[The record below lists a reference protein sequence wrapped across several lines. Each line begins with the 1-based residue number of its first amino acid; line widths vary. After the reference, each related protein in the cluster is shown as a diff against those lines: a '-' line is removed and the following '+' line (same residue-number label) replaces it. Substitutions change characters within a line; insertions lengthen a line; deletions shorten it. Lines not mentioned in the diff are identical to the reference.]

1 MGLFRRSAPS
11 PQRVETRSIDA
22 LYEAQVTRRGMSGYS
37 YRPNESMQIAAVVAC
52 VGLRAGA
59 FAQLPIK
66 AYVDNDTGVPALAV
80 PQPSL
85 LLQPSDVVVP
95 SVWKTQM
102 SISRDIWGFAL
113 GMIHDTDATGAPSK
127 VEWLPPDIC
136 RSSQECVG
144 GPLRWKVG
152 GQEVPNTDLLH
163 VPSRWVMPGNPQG
176 VSPLEYSGLTD
187 LAKRAQE
194 FGREWFR
201 NGAVPSSIIYSD
213 KDLTST
219 QSEQMVDH
227 VTSRWSRRKPA
238 VLGSGLKYEQVSVNA
253 NESQFLE
260 TCRQAAADIAI
271 SFNLPPAKIAA
282 AIGSKGSIEYANRD
296 QAQAQYLVDSINP
309 DLIVIAES
317 FDRLLVG
324 SYAKWTTAA
333 FLQSDLKTR
342 YESYKLAIEAGFL
355 SVDEIRALEER
366 GPMST
371 PTVEVPA

>member
-1 MGLFRRSAPS
+1 
-11 PQRVETRSIDA
+11 
-22 LYEAQVTRRGMSGYS
+22 
-37 YRPNESMQIAAVVAC
+37 VVAC

-66 AYVDNDTGVPALAV
+66 AYTDNDSGVPMLAT

-85 LLQPSDVVVP
+85 LLMPSDVVVP

-102 SISRDIWGFAL
+102 SISRDLWGFAL
-113 GMIHDTDATGAPSK
+113 GQITDTDGNGAPSR
-127 VEWLPPDIC
+127 VEWFPPDIC
-136 RSSQECVG
+136 RSTQDRAG

-152 GQEVPNTDLLH
+152 GQDMSNVDLLH
-163 VPSRWVMPGNPQG
+163 VPSRWVLPGNPQG

-213 KDLTST
+213 TVLSAT
-219 QSEQMVDH
+219 QGEELVEH

-238 VLGSGLKYEQVSVNA
+238 VLGQGMKYEQVSVAA

-260 TCRQAAADIAI
+260 TCRQAASDIAI
-271 SFNLPPAKIAA
+271 SFNLPPSKIAA
-282 AIGSKGSIEYANRD
+282 AMGSSGSIEYGNRD

-317 FDRLLVG
+317 FDRVLSGV
-324 SYAKWTTAA
+324 YCKWTTAA

-355 SVDEIRALEER
+355 TVDEVRALEER
-366 GPMST
+366 APMPT
-371 PTVEVPA
+371 PTVEVSA